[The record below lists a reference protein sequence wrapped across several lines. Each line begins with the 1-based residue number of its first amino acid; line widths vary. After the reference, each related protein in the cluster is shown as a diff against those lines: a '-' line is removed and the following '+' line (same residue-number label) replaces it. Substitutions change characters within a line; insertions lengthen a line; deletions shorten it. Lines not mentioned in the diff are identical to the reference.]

1 MGLYE
6 LVVPDDS
13 DEEGSKRMTTDD
25 LIKLLRSCATT
36 SCPAECRI
44 MNAAADALEDYRRK
58 ISGMIGVVL
67 DLARDEDIDAQVA
80 ELCDPTESRAH
91 RVASNR
97 LLGVVKGL
105 TEALMEKG
113 E

>member
-1 MGLYE
+1 M
-6 LVVPDDS
+6 
-13 DEEGSKRMTTDD
+13 KTDD

-36 SCPAECRI
+36 SCPEECPYASDLDTCECRI
-44 MNAAADALEDYRRK
+44 MNAAADALEDYRQK
-58 ISGMIGVVL
+58 ISVMIGLVL
-67 DLARDEDIDAQVA
+67 DLARDEDIDAQVV

-91 RVASNR
+91 RVACDR

>member
-1 MGLYE
+1 M
-6 LVVPDDS
+6 
-13 DEEGSKRMTTDD
+13 KTDD

-36 SCPAECRI
+36 SCPAECPYANDLDTCECRI
-44 MNAAADALEDYRRK
+44 MNAAADALEGHRKK
-58 ISGMIGVVL
+58 ISVMIGMVL

-91 RVASNR
+91 RVASYR
-97 LLGVVKGL
+97 LLGIVNGL

>member
-1 MGLYE
+1 M
-6 LVVPDDS
+6 
-13 DEEGSKRMTTDD
+13 KADD
-25 LIKLLRSCATT
+25 LIKLLRSCAAT
-36 SCPAECRI
+36 SCPAECPYASDLDTCECRI

-58 ISGMIGVVL
+58 ISVMIGLVL

-91 RVASNR
+91 RVACDR

>member
-1 MGLYE
+1 M
-6 LVVPDDS
+6 
-13 DEEGSKRMTTDD
+13 KTDD
-25 LIKLLRSCATT
+25 LIKLLRSCASV
-36 SCPAECRI
+36 SCPAECPYANDLDTCECQI
-44 MNAAADALEDYRRK
+44 MNAAADALEEYRKK
-58 ISGMIGVVL
+58 ISVMIGMVL

-91 RVASNR
+91 RVASDR
-97 LLGVVKGL
+97 LLGIVNGL